1 MFSYARKSGPTNAV
15 NALKLTGA
23 RHVKSNFAQRRN
35 FVFSK
40 LCNDSGV
47 SVSESMAA
55 ARHDSIGQHW
65 KYITQ
70 DNASEVN
77 RLKAMGFAQD

>member
-1 MFSYARKSGPTNAV
+1 MYSIRTNCVDIYISYNIIVQHHFIGRAICRWGI
-15 NALKLTGA
+15 L
-23 RHVKSNFAQRRN
+23 
-35 FVFSK
+35 K

-55 ARHDSIGQHW
+55 ARHDSIRQHW